1 MKFIKFGV
9 VGFTGL
15 FIDFGLTWFGK
26 EILKIQ
32 KYVANGIGFTAAATS
47 NYIFNRLWTF
57 ESNNPQIAMEY
68 ASFIIVSLIGLAINT
83 FVIWLLVSK
92 SKINFYVA
100 KAIAI
105 VVVILWNFFA
115 NLLITF
121 NPDLVLFNS

>member
-15 FIDFGLTWFGK
+15 IIDFGLTSLGK

-57 ESNNPQIAMEY
+57 ESNNPQIAREY

-105 VVVILWNFFA
+105 VVVMLWNFFA

>member
-15 FIDFGLTWFGK
+15 FIDFGLTSLGK
-26 EILKIQ
+26 EILRIQ

-68 ASFIIVSLIGLAINT
+68 ASFIIVSLIGLSINT

>member
-15 FIDFGLTWFGK
+15 FIDFGLTSLGK
-26 EILKIQ
+26 EILRIQ

>member
-9 VGFTGL
+9 VGFSGL

-32 KYVANGIGFTAAATS
+32 KYVANGIGFSAAATS

-68 ASFIIVSLIGLAINT
+68 ASFITVSLIGLAINT